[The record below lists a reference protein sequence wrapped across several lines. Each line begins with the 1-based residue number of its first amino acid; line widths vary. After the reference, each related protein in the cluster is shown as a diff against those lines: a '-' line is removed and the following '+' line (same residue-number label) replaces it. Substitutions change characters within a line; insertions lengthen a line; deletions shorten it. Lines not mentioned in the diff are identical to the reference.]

1 VQLLHCLFVLVDDL
15 PVIDKMASSHLTM
28 EHPLCSTPSKL
39 AVVKKSVADI
49 NG

>member
-1 VQLLHCLFVLVDDL
+1 VDDL
-15 PVIDKMASSHLTM
+15 SVIDKMASSHLTM

-49 NG
+49 KG